1 MQKMKRYCHLQSIFS
16 RCQTTHLGAF
26 IKTCSQN
33 EQNIILFLDYCII
46 SPSLNNH
53 FFFSFTNTPT
63 WIKSPVSLH
72 HFQYFF
78 GSSCLLGFF
87 SSKAFNSPA
96 VTTSQPLGPT
106 FFIFQIKQLQR
117 PQEPIIE
124 IFH

>member
-1 MQKMKRYCHLQSIFS
+1 MQKVKRYCHLQSIFS

-53 FFFSFTNTPT
+53 FFSHLQTHPPGLKALFLFITSN
-63 WIKSPVSLH
+63 I
-72 HFQYFF
+72 
-78 GSSCLLGFF
+78 SSAVLACSGFF

-96 VTTSQPLGPT
+96 VTTPQPLGPT